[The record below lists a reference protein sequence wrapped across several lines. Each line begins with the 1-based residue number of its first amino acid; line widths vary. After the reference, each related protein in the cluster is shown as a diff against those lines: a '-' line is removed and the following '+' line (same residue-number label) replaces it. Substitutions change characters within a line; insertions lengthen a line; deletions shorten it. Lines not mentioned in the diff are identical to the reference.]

1 MCYLKISLLAVSSL
15 SAVMCRVMRHVLL
28 VFLYTLVLTA
38 WSWKGTLKMRRIAA
52 SFFTATGVFTTSSS
66 IGVPL
71 VAHSGE
77 ANLEFFKKE
86 EVVKVGDNLYNE
98 NDKLIIQ
105 EKLEKTKTN
114 W

>member
-1 MCYLKISLLAVSSL
+1 MLAVSSL
-15 SAVMCRVMRHVLL
+15 SAVMCRVMQHVLL
-28 VFLYTLVLTA
+28 VFLYSLVLTA
-38 WSWKGTLKMRRIAA
+38 WSWKGTLKTKRIAA
-52 SFFTATGVFTTSSS
+52 SFFTAAGVFTTSSS

-71 VAHSGE
+71 VARAGSGE

-98 NDKLIIQ
+98 NDKLMIQ